1 MHTEMMELPLKEKNL
16 NLESRGFLIFDNGFF
31 FLLLLN
37 QLKGN
42 LMFD

>member
-31 FLLLLN
+31 FFFVII
-37 QLKGN
+37 KST
-42 LMFD
+42 